1 MVKSLA
7 EFCEKSDKCDMLP
20 SGATTAQSGEGRRAI
35 GFGRENE
42 TITRSKED
50 ILLEQM
56 GLRRAIGFGRENE
69 TIKNGPSGKETAVGF
84 GRENEAAAT
93 PDKPKREIGFQ
104 ATALLKSNRDR

>member
-20 SGATTAQSGEGRRAI
+20 SGVTAAQSGEG
-35 GFGRENE
+35 
-42 TITRSKED
+42 
-50 ILLEQM
+50 
-56 GLRRAIGFGRENE
+56 RRAIGFGRENE

-84 GRENEAAAT
+84 GRENEPAAT
-93 PDKPKREIGFQ
+93 PDKPKREIGFR

>member
-20 SGATTAQSGEGRRAI
+20 SGVTAAQSGEGRRAI

-50 ILLEQM
+50 ILLEKM
-56 GLRRAIGFGRENE
+56 GMRRAIGFGRENE
-69 TIKNGPSGKETAVGF
+69 TIKNGPSGKETA
-84 GRENEAAAT
+84 AT
-93 PDKPKREIGFQ
+93 PDKPKREIGFR

>member
-20 SGATTAQSGEGRRAI
+20 SGVTAAQSGEGRRAI

-50 ILLEQM
+50 ILLEKM
-56 GLRRAIGFGRENE
+56 GMRRAIGFGRENE
-69 TIKNGPSGKETAVGF
+69 TIKNGPSGKETAP
-84 GRENEAAAT
+84 AAT
-93 PDKPKREIGFQ
+93 PDKPKREIGFR